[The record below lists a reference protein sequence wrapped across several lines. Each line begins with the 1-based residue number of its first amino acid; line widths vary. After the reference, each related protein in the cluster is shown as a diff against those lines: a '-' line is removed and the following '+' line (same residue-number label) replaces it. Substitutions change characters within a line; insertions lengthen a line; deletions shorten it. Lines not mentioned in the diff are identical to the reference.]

1 MKKTFPFA
9 DPKHKPER
17 VVAMIKND
25 IRKYVKRE
33 RRKKLPE
40 DADFWDFDCRVGKDA
55 DSSAKAHVEEL
66 VPAIDKATKEG
77 WTEIYI
83 EILAKPGQRGLRRPK
98 ESGSTAVGKND
109 RDQAN

>member
-1 MKKTFPFA
+1 MKKTFLFE

-40 DADFWDFDCRVGKDA
+40 DVDFWDFDCRMGKDVE
-55 DSSAKAHVEEL
+55 SSAKAHVEEL
-66 VPAIDKATKEG
+66 VPAIDAATKEG
-77 WTEIYI
+77 WTQIYI
-83 EILAKPGQRGLRRPK
+83 EILAKHGHRALRRPK
-98 ESGSTAVGKND
+98 KSEGAAGEKSDG
-109 RDQAN
+109 DQAD